1 MSYLEIEKV
10 IGREIID
17 SRGNPTVEAEVWL
30 ADGTIGRGAAPSG
43 ASTGEFEALELRD
56 GDKSRFGGKG
66 VSKAVENINTT
77 INEALVGMDAS
88 DIYAVDAAM
97 LKADGTKDKSNLG
110 ANAILAV
117 STAAARAA
125 AISLDVPLY
134 RFLGGVSGNKLPVP
148 MMNILNGGAHAA
160 NTVDV
165 QEFMIMP
172 AGAPSFKEGLR
183 WCTEVFHALQ
193 ALLKS
198 KGLATS
204 VGDEGGFAPDLA
216 SDEEAIQYILEAIEK
231 AGYVPG
237 KDFVL
242 AMDAAS
248 SEWKGSKKGEYKLPK
263 CGKVFTSEELVE
275 HWKQLVE
282 KYPIYSIEDGL
293 DEEDWEGWQHMTKE
307 LGGKVQ
313 LVGDDLFVTNTER
326 LSKGISLGC
335 GNSILI
341 KLNQIGSVSE
351 TLEAIKMAHKA
362 GYTAIASHR
371 SGETEDTTIADLAV
385 ALNTCQIKTGAPSR
399 SERVAKYNQLL
410 RIEEELGGAAQYPG
424 FGAFLI
430 KKYITGNNLRAR
442 QKACGRGGAESRPY
456 AFVEKIVRF
465 WRKKLCKI
473 SVMLP
478 RQHTQ
483 TLIFWYSIFAG
494 WENPAVHN
502 LKEVHN
508 DRFQTVGRL

>member
-1 MSYLEIEKV
+1 MGKDLDMENFLAIEKV

-17 SRGNPTVEAEVWL
+17 SRGNPTVEAEVYL
-30 ADGTIGRGAAPSG
+30 LDGTVGRGAAPSG

-66 VSKAVENINTT
+66 VTKAVENINTV
-77 INEALVGMDAS
+77 INDALKGVDAS

-97 LKADGTKDKSNLG
+97 IAADGTKDKSNLG

-117 STAAARAA
+117 SIASARAA
-125 AISLDVPLY
+125 ANALEIPLY
-134 RFLGGVSGNKLPVP
+134 RFLGGVNGNRLPVP

-172 AGAPSFKEGLR
+172 VGAPSFKEALR
-183 WCTEVFHALQ
+183 WCAEVFHALA

-216 SDEEAIQYILEAIEK
+216 SDEEAIQYILDAVK
-231 AGYVPG
+231 DAGYEPG
-237 KDFVL
+237 KDFMI

-248 SEWKGSKKGEYKLPK
+248 SEWKGERKGEYVLPK
-263 CGKVFTSEELVE
+263 AGTKFTSEELIE
-275 HWKQLVE
+275 HWKKLVD
-282 KYPIYSIEDGL
+282 KYPIISIEDAL
-293 DEEDWEGWQHMTKE
+293 DEEDWEGWQKLTAE
-307 LGGKVQ
+307 LGDKVQ

-326 LSKGISLGC
+326 LSKGIELGC

-362 GYTAIASHR
+362 GYTAISSHR

-410 RIEEELGGAAQYPG
+410 RIEEELGASAVYPG
-424 FGAFLI
+424 KAAFNV
-430 KKYITGNNLRAR
+430 KK
-442 QKACGRGGAESRPY
+442 
-456 AFVEKIVRF
+456 
-465 WRKKLCKI
+465 
-473 SVMLP
+473 
-478 RQHTQ
+478 
-483 TLIFWYSIFAG
+483 
-494 WENPAVHN
+494 
-502 LKEVHN
+502 
-508 DRFQTVGRL
+508 

>member
-10 IGREIID
+10 IGREILD
-17 SRGNPTVEAEVWL
+17 SRGNPTVEAEVTL
-30 ADGTIGRGAAPSG
+30 TDGTVARGTAPSG

-56 GDKSRFGGKG
+56 GDKSRYLGKG
-66 VSKAVENINTT
+66 VSKAVNNINTV
-77 INEALVGMDAS
+77 INDAIKGLNAS
-88 DIYAVDAAM
+88 DIYAVDGAM

-117 STAAARAA
+117 SIATARAA
-125 AISLDVPLY
+125 ATAMDIPLY
-134 RFLGGVSGNKLPVP
+134 RFLGGISGNRLPVP

-160 NTVDV
+160 NIVDV

-172 AGAPSFKEGLR
+172 VGAPSFKEALR
-183 WCTEVFHALQ
+183 WCAEVFHALA

-216 SDEEAIQYILEAIEK
+216 SDEEAIQYILEAVK
-231 AGYVPG
+231 NAGYEPG
-237 KDFVL
+237 KDFMI

-248 SEWKGSKKGEYKLPK
+248 SEWKGEKKGEYILPK
-263 CGKVFTSEELVE
+263 AGTKFTSAELIE
-275 HWKQLVE
+275 HWKKLVE
-282 KYPIYSIEDGL
+282 KYPIVSIEDAL
-293 DEEDWEGWQHMTKE
+293 DEEDWEGWKLLTAE
-307 LGGKVQ
+307 IGNKVQ

-326 LSKGISLGC
+326 LKKGIDNKC

-362 GYTAIASHR
+362 GYTAISSPR
-371 SGETEDTTIADLAV
+371 SGETADTTISDLAV

-410 RIEEELGGAAQYPG
+410 RIEEELGESAVYPG
-424 FGAFLI
+424 ISAFSFN
-430 KKYITGNNLRAR
+430 K
-442 QKACGRGGAESRPY
+442 
-456 AFVEKIVRF
+456 
-465 WRKKLCKI
+465 
-473 SVMLP
+473 
-478 RQHTQ
+478 
-483 TLIFWYSIFAG
+483 
-494 WENPAVHN
+494 
-502 LKEVHN
+502 
-508 DRFQTVGRL
+508 

>member
-1 MSYLEIEKV
+1 MDYLKIEKV

-17 SRGNPTVEAEVWL
+17 SRGNPTVEAEVFL
-30 ADGTIGRGAAPSG
+30 ADGTVGRGAAPSG

-56 GDKSRFGGKG
+56 GDNSRFGGKG
-66 VSKAVENINTT
+66 VSKAVYNINTT
-77 INEALVGMDAS
+77 INEVLTGMDAS
-88 DIYAVDAAM
+88 DIYAVDTAM
-97 LKADGTKDKSNLG
+97 IRADGTKDKSNLG

-117 STAAARAA
+117 SIAFAKAAAA
-125 AISLDVPLY
+125 SLDLPLY
-134 RFLGGVSGNKLPVP
+134 RFLGGANANRLPVP

-172 AGAPSFKEGLR
+172 AGASSFSEGLR
-183 WCTEVFHALQ
+183 WCTEVFHSLQ

-216 SDEEAIQYILEAIEK
+216 SDEEAIECILEAVK
-231 AGYVPG
+231 AAGYEPG
-237 KDFVL
+237 RDFVL

-248 SEWKGSKKGEYKLPK
+248 SEWKGSKKGEYILPK
-263 CGKVFTSEELVE
+263 CKKTFTSAELVE
-275 HWKQLVE
+275 YWKSLVD

-293 DEEDWEGWQHMTKE
+293 DEEDWEGWQILTKE
-307 LGGKVQ
+307 LGGRIQ

-326 LSKGISLGC
+326 LNKGISLGC

-362 GYTAIASHR
+362 GYTAVTSHR

-410 RIEEELGGAAQYPG
+410 RIEEELGTAAVYPG
-424 FGAFLI
+424 FQAFNI
-430 KKYITGNNLRAR
+430 K
-442 QKACGRGGAESRPY
+442 
-456 AFVEKIVRF
+456 
-465 WRKKLCKI
+465 
-473 SVMLP
+473 
-478 RQHTQ
+478 
-483 TLIFWYSIFAG
+483 
-494 WENPAVHN
+494 
-502 LKEVHN
+502 
-508 DRFQTVGRL
+508 

>member
-1 MSYLEIEKV
+1 MNYLEIVKV
-10 IGREIID
+10 IGREILD
-17 SRGNPTVEAEVWL
+17 SRGNPTVEAEVYL
-30 ADGTIGRGAAPSG
+30 ADGTVGRGTAPSG

-56 GDKSRFGGKG
+56 GDKGRYGGKG
-66 VSKAVENINTT
+66 VTKAVENINTA
-77 INEALVGMDAS
+77 INDAVCGLDAS
-88 DIYAVDAAM
+88 DIYAVDKAM
-97 LKADGTKDKSNLG
+97 IKADGTKDKSKLG

-117 STAAARAA
+117 SIAAARAA
-125 AISLDVPLY
+125 SISLDIPLY
-134 RFLGGVSGNKLPVP
+134 RFLGGISGNRLPVP

-172 AGAPSFKEGLR
+172 VGAPSFKEALR
-183 WCTEVFHALQ
+183 WCAEVFHALA

-216 SDEEAIQYILEAIEK
+216 SDEEAIQYILEAVK
-231 AGYVPG
+231 NAGYEPG
-237 KDFVL
+237 KDFMI

-248 SEWKGSKKGEYKLPK
+248 SEWKGSKKGEYVLPK
-263 CGKVFTSEELVE
+263 AGTKFTSAELIE
-275 HWKQLVE
+275 HWKKLVE
-282 KYPIYSIEDGL
+282 KYPIISIEDAL
-293 DEEDWEGWQHMTKE
+293 DEEDCEGWQLLTKE

-326 LSKGISLGC
+326 LAKGISLGC

-362 GYTAIASHR
+362 GYTAISSHR
-371 SGETEDTTIADLAV
+371 SGETADTTIADLAV

-410 RIEEELGGAAQYPG
+410 RIEEELGESAVYPQM
-424 FGAFLI
+424 GAFNV
-430 KKYITGNNLRAR
+430 TR
-442 QKACGRGGAESRPY
+442 
-456 AFVEKIVRF
+456 
-465 WRKKLCKI
+465 
-473 SVMLP
+473 
-478 RQHTQ
+478 
-483 TLIFWYSIFAG
+483 
-494 WENPAVHN
+494 
-502 LKEVHN
+502 
-508 DRFQTVGRL
+508 

>member
-1 MSYLEIEKV
+1 MDYLQIEKV

-17 SRGNPTVEAEVWL
+17 SRGNPTVEAEIWL
-30 ADGTIGRGAAPSG
+30 ADGTVARGAAPSG

-56 GDKSRFGGKG
+56 GDKARFGGKG
-66 VSKAVENINTT
+66 VSKAAANINTKIRDAIT
-77 INEALVGMDAS
+77 GMNAS
-88 DIYAVDAAM
+88 DMYAIDKAM
-97 LKADGTKDKSNLG
+97 IRADGTKDKSNLG

-117 STAAARAA
+117 SIACARAA
-125 AISLDVPLY
+125 AKALDIPLY
-134 RFLGGVSGNKLPVP
+134 RFLGGVSGNRMPVP

-183 WCTEVFHALQ
+183 WCTEVFHALA
-193 ALLKS
+193 ALLKE

-216 SDEEAIQYILEAIEK
+216 SDEEAIQYILEAVKK
-231 AGYVPG
+231 AGYEPG
-237 KDFVL
+237 RDFVL

-248 SEWKGSKKGEYKLPK
+248 SEWKGGKKGEYVLPK
-263 CGKVFTSEELVE
+263 CGKHFTSAELVN
-275 HWKQLVE
+275 HWKELCE

-293 DEEDWEGWQHMTKE
+293 DEEDWEGWQLMTKE
-307 LGGKVQ
+307 LGGKIQ

-326 LSKGISLGC
+326 LAKGISLGC

-410 RIEEELGGAAQYPG
+410 RIEEELGEAAVYPG
-424 FGAFLI
+424 FGAF
-430 KKYITGNNLRAR
+430 NR
-442 QKACGRGGAESRPY
+442 KA
-456 AFVEKIVRF
+456 
-465 WRKKLCKI
+465 
-473 SVMLP
+473 
-478 RQHTQ
+478 Q
-483 TLIFWYSIFAG
+483 
-494 WENPAVHN
+494 
-502 LKEVHN
+502 
-508 DRFQTVGRL
+508 

>member
-1 MSYLEIEKV
+1 MNYLEIVKV
-10 IGREIID
+10 IGREILD
-17 SRGNPTVEAEVWL
+17 SRGNPTVEAEVYL
-30 ADGTIGRGAAPSG
+30 ADGTVGRGTAPSG

-56 GDKSRFGGKG
+56 GDKGRYGGKG
-66 VSKAVENINTT
+66 VTKAVENINTA
-77 INEALVGMDAS
+77 INDAVCGLDAS
-88 DIYAVDAAM
+88 DIYAVDKAM
-97 LKADGTKDKSNLG
+97 IKADGTKDKSKLG

-117 STAAARAA
+117 SIAAARAA
-125 AISLDVPLY
+125 SISLDIPLY
-134 RFLGGVSGNKLPVP
+134 RFLGGISGNRLPVP

-172 AGAPSFKEGLR
+172 VGAPSFKEALR
-183 WCTEVFHALQ
+183 WCAEVFHALA

-216 SDEEAIQYILEAIEK
+216 SDEEAIQYILEAVK
-231 AGYVPG
+231 NAGYEPS
-237 KDFVL
+237 KDFMI

-248 SEWKGSKKGEYKLPK
+248 SEWKGSKKGEYVLPK
-263 CGKVFTSEELVE
+263 AGTKFTSAELIE
-275 HWKQLVE
+275 HWKKLVE
-282 KYPIYSIEDGL
+282 KYPIISIEDAL
-293 DEEDWEGWQHMTKE
+293 DEEDWEGWQLLTKE

-326 LSKGISLGC
+326 LAKGISLGC

-362 GYTAIASHR
+362 GYTAISSHR
-371 SGETEDTTIADLAV
+371 SGETADTTIADLAV

-410 RIEEELGGAAQYPG
+410 RIEEELGESAVYPQM
-424 FGAFLI
+424 GAFNV
-430 KKYITGNNLRAR
+430 TR
-442 QKACGRGGAESRPY
+442 
-456 AFVEKIVRF
+456 
-465 WRKKLCKI
+465 
-473 SVMLP
+473 
-478 RQHTQ
+478 
-483 TLIFWYSIFAG
+483 
-494 WENPAVHN
+494 
-502 LKEVHN
+502 
-508 DRFQTVGRL
+508 

>member
-1 MSYLEIEKV
+1 MNAAGRGFLCKSCLEISFLTDKTILGGIAMQNVVIEKV
-10 IGREIID
+10 VGREILD
-17 SRGNPTVEAEVWL
+17 SRGNPTVEAEVYL
-30 ADGTIGRGAAPSG
+30 SDGTIGRGTAPSG

-56 GDKSRFGGKG
+56 GDKKRYLGKG
-66 VSKAVENINTT
+66 VLKAVENVNTIINDT
-77 INEALVGMDAS
+77 IKGMDPS
-88 DIYAVDAAM
+88 DIYAVDQAM
-97 LKADGTKDKSNLG
+97 IQADGTKDKSKLG

-117 STAAARAA
+117 SIASVKAAAN
-125 AISLDVPLY
+125 SLQIPLY
-134 RFLGGVSGNKLPVP
+134 QLLGGVNGNKLPLP

-183 WCTEVFHALQ
+183 WCAEVFHALA
-193 ALLKS
+193 ALLKER
-198 KGLATS
+198 GLATS

-216 SDEEAIQYILEAIEK
+216 SDEEAIECILEAVK
-231 AGYVPG
+231 RAGYEPG

-248 SEWKGSKKGEYKLPK
+248 SEWKGSKKGEYVLPK
-263 CGKVFTSEELVE
+263 CGKKFTSSELIE
-275 HWKQLVE
+275 HWKKLID

-293 DEEDWEGWQHMTKE
+293 DEEDWDGWQEMTKE
-307 LGGKVQ
+307 IGDRVQ

-326 LSKGISLGC
+326 LKKGIELGC

-351 TLEAIKMAHKA
+351 TLNAIKMAHKA

-410 RIEEELGGAAQYPG
+410 RIEENLGEATEFPGKAAFG
-424 FGAFLI
+424 FEAAN
-430 KKYITGNNLRAR
+430 K
-442 QKACGRGGAESRPY
+442 
-456 AFVEKIVRF
+456 
-465 WRKKLCKI
+465 
-473 SVMLP
+473 
-478 RQHTQ
+478 
-483 TLIFWYSIFAG
+483 
-494 WENPAVHN
+494 
-502 LKEVHN
+502 
-508 DRFQTVGRL
+508 

>member
-1 MSYLEIEKV
+1 MMYLEIEKV

-17 SRGNPTVEAEVWL
+17 SRGNPTVEAEVYL
-30 ADGTIGRGAAPSG
+30 TDGTVGRGAAPSG

-56 GDKSRFGGKG
+56 QDKSRFGGKG
-66 VSKAVENINTT
+66 VSKAVENINTV
-77 INEALVGMDAS
+77 ISDVLCGMDPS
-88 DIYAVDAAM
+88 NVYAIDQAM
-97 LKADGTKDKSNLG
+97 IQADGTKDKSNLG

-117 STAAARAA
+117 SIASARAA
-125 AISLDVPLY
+125 ANAMEMPLY
-134 RFLGGVSGNKLPVP
+134 RFLGGANGNRLPLP
-148 MMNILNGGAHAA
+148 MMNILNGGAQAA

-183 WCTEVFHALQ
+183 WCTEVFHALA

-198 KGLATS
+198 RGLATS
-204 VGDEGGFAPDLA
+204 VGDEGGFAPDLG
-216 SDEEAIQYILEAIEK
+216 SDEEAIQVILEAVEK
-231 AGYVPG
+231 AGYKPG
-237 KDFVL
+237 TDFVL

-248 SEWKGSKKGEYKLPK
+248 SEWKSDRKGEYLLPK
-263 CGKVFTSEELVE
+263 SGKKFTSKELVE
-275 HWKQLVE
+275 HWKSLCE

-293 DEEDWEGWQHMTKE
+293 DEEDWEGWQMMTKE
-307 LGGKVQ
+307 LGDKVQ

-326 LSKGISLGC
+326 LAKGIELGC

-341 KLNQIGSVSE
+341 KLNQIGTVSE

-410 RIEEELGGAAQYPG
+410 RIEEELGAAAQFPG
-424 FGAFLI
+424 VKAFNI
-430 KKYITGNNLRAR
+430 KR
-442 QKACGRGGAESRPY
+442 
-456 AFVEKIVRF
+456 
-465 WRKKLCKI
+465 
-473 SVMLP
+473 
-478 RQHTQ
+478 
-483 TLIFWYSIFAG
+483 
-494 WENPAVHN
+494 
-502 LKEVHN
+502 
-508 DRFQTVGRL
+508 

>member
-1 MSYLEIEKV
+1 MNKSWQTPSVSSLSKRDRSGSMGKDLDMENFLAIEKV

-17 SRGNPTVEAEVWL
+17 SRGNPTVEAEVYL
-30 ADGTIGRGAAPSG
+30 LDGTVGRGAAPSG
-43 ASTGEFEALELRD
+43 ASTGKFEALELRD

-66 VSKAVENINTT
+66 VSKAVENINTV
-77 INEALVGMDAS
+77 INDALKGVDAS
-88 DIYAVDAAM
+88 DIYVVDTAM
-97 LKADGTKDKSNLG
+97 IAADGTKDKSNLG

-117 STAAARAA
+117 SIASARAA
-125 AISLDVPLY
+125 ANALEIPLY
-134 RFLGGVSGNKLPVP
+134 RFLGGVNGNRLPVP

-172 AGAPSFKEGLR
+172 VGAPSFKEALR
-183 WCTEVFHALQ
+183 WCAEVFHALA

-216 SDEEAIQYILEAIEK
+216 SDEEAIQYILDAVK
-231 AGYVPG
+231 DAGYEPG
-237 KDFVL
+237 KDFMI

-248 SEWKGSKKGEYKLPK
+248 SEWKGERKGEYVLPK
-263 CGKVFTSEELVE
+263 AGTKFTSEELIE
-275 HWKQLVE
+275 HWKKLVE
-282 KYPIYSIEDGL
+282 KYPIISIEDAL
-293 DEEDWEGWQHMTKE
+293 DEEDWEGWQKLTAE
-307 LGGKVQ
+307 LGDKVQ

-326 LSKGISLGC
+326 LSKGIELGC

-362 GYTAIASHR
+362 GYTAISSHR

-410 RIEEELGGAAQYPG
+410 RIEEELGASAVYPG
-424 FGAFLI
+424 KAAFNV
-430 KKYITGNNLRAR
+430 KNR
-442 QKACGRGGAESRPY
+442 
-456 AFVEKIVRF
+456 
-465 WRKKLCKI
+465 
-473 SVMLP
+473 
-478 RQHTQ
+478 
-483 TLIFWYSIFAG
+483 
-494 WENPAVHN
+494 
-502 LKEVHN
+502 
-508 DRFQTVGRL
+508 